1 MTKHWYVV
9 QVFRGKEEVFIDRL
23 KQFDDCS
30 VFTPKQVQLFKRKD
44 HVIKVLKPMFPGYIF
59 IATDLDYR
67 AFRTFYQQF
76 ISIID
81 GCIKV
86 LKYKDEVEALYPH
99 ERAFIERFVNKDN
112 IIDSS
117 LGFIEG
123 DRIRIIEGPLVGNES
138 LIKKINRHK
147 RTALIEI
154 ALFGEIQ
161 SIELSCEIIAKTDDV
176 I

>member
-1 MTKHWYVV
+1 MAKHWYVV

-23 KQFDDCS
+23 RQFTEYS

-44 HVIKVLKPMFPGYIF
+44 RVIKFLKPMFPGYIF
-59 IATDLDYR
+59 IATDSDYQE
-67 AFRTFYQQF
+67 FREFYQQY
-76 ISIID
+76 IAIID

-86 LKYKDEVEALYPH
+86 LKYKDEVEALYPQ
-99 ERAFIERFVNKDN
+99 ERKFIERFVSKDS

-117 LGFIEG
+117 FGFIEG
-123 DRIRIIEGPLVGNES
+123 ERIRIIEGPLVGNES

-154 ALFGEIQ
+154 AMFGGIQ
-161 SIELSCEIIAKTDDV
+161 SIELSCEIMAKTDEV